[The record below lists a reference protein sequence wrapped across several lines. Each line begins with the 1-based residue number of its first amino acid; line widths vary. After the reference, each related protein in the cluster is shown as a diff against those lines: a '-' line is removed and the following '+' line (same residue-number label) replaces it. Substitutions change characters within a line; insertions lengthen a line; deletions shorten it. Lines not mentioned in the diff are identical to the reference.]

1 MSSTISCP
9 QVEPIGLYCDALT
22 KAIRG
27 RDVNHRMI
35 YNPIYLHVDTSLG
48 SHLYSVFMLALVEYM
63 VATKNK
69 GGAHD
74 KPGDKETGP
83 TP

>member
-1 MSSTISCP
+1 M
-9 QVEPIGLYCDALT
+9 EPIGLSCDALT
-22 KAIRG
+22 KAIQG

-35 YNPIYLHVDTSLG
+35 YYPIYLHVDSSLLG
-48 SHLYSVFMLALVEYM
+48 SHLCSVFMLALVEYM
-63 VATKNK
+63 VATKNT

-74 KPGDKETGP
+74 KAGDKETGP